1 MLFALILSLYS
12 SMFYKNETYVFEHY
26 SSENKSIPC
35 EEVGSVCYQLNKE
48 HFVKFD
54 FLDGVN
60 YQETHYYTKNIGHRF
75 ELIKENFDKDS
86 SKTKVKNNTP
96 YFFSYYDK
104 DFFYEVAIEYA
115 PDFTGREGKVV
126 SISKRLSFFR

>member
-1 MLFALILSLYS
+1 MLFALILSFYS
-12 SMFYKNETYVFEHY
+12 SMFYQNETYVFEHY
-26 SSENKSIPC
+26 ANEKKSIPC
-35 EEVGSVCYQLNKE
+35 EEVGSVCYQLNKD

-60 YQETHYYTKNIGHRF
+60 YQETHYYTKNIRTRF
-75 ELIKENFDKDS
+75 GTIKENFDNDTT
-86 SKTKVKNNTP
+86 KTKVKNNTP
-96 YFFSYYDK
+96 YYFTYYDK
-104 DFFYEVAIEYA
+104 DFYYELAIEEV